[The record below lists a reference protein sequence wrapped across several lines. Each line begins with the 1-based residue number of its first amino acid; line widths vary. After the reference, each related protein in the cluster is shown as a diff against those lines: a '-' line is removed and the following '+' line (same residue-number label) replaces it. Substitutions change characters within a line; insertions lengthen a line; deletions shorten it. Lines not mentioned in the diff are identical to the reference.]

1 MYMYIYMYIYVYM
14 CVCIYIYVCMCVC
27 VFVCATWL
35 LHGQLWAI
43 FREQPHLPDLNYI
56 RLCQFLT

>member
-1 MYMYIYMYIYVYM
+1 MYICVYVYIYM
-14 CVCIYIYVCMCVC
+14 CVCVCVC